1 MEEQRQAGGALVR
14 HRGERSGTQIN
25 LGKDSKVG
33 GLPTGVQ
40 SFCLS
45 VDLNLLPA

>member
-14 HRGERSGTQIN
+14 HRGEQPGTQTN

-40 SFCLS
+40 SFCL
-45 VDLNLLPA
+45 LI